1 MRTGFYEDYAI
12 INLRQP
18 GCSYTMRENSNS
30 ENELFELTAV
40 GIKGKHQLLSQEV
53 QGGKVRGGGQ
63 ILMCVIGVITIT
75 RREFSERGRSLEVKT
90 TKYLWCDRIHMR
102 N

>member
-53 QGGKVRGGGQ
+53 QGGKVRDVCHRCHYYYEARVFGERSKPGGEDDQ
-63 ILMCVIGVITIT
+63 ILMV
-75 RREFSERGRSLEVKT
+75 
-90 TKYLWCDRIHMR
+90 
-102 N
+102 